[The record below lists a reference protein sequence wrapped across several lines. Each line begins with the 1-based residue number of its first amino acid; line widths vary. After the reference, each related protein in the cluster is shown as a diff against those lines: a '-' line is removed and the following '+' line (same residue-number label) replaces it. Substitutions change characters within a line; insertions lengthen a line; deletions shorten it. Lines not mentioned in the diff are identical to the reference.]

1 MSKPKFFIIAGP
13 NGAGK
18 STSSKEILKQYG
30 IEAFDWDAEFY
41 NLWSRFS
48 YDPAVEKG
56 VKDRTTELF
65 NEHLDK
71 ALEEGRNVAYET
83 NFHIDYHF
91 RREQQAKEKG
101 FETVLYFFF
110 VENTDV
116 CNERVQLRHE
126 LGGHFVDVKTIEHR
140 WKEGLNR
147 LNKALLSFDQV
158 LIFDTTEDYNI
169 NFIAAI
175 WKKELNT
182 FTSSKIGYIRT
193 LLPTLNSMLIP
204 FEPLNS

>member
-18 STSSKEILKQYG
+18 STSSKEMLKQYG

-41 NLWSRFS
+41 KLWSRFG

-71 ALEEGRNVAYET
+71 ALEEGKDVAYET

-91 RREQQAKEKG
+91 EREGLAKQKG

-110 VENTDV
+110 VESTDI
-116 CNERVQLRHE
+116 CNKRVRLRHD
-126 LGGHFVDVKTIEHR
+126 LGGHFVDEKTVVFR
-140 WKEGLNR
+140 WNEGLSR
-147 LNKALLSFDQV
+147 LNKALSTFDEV
-158 LIFDTTEDYNI
+158 FIFDTSKDYEISCLAVVLNKALISYVPDEITEL
-169 NFIAAI
+169 
-175 WKKELNT
+175 KKH
-182 FTSSKIGYIRT
+182 
-193 LLPTLNSMLIP
+193 LPSLKEMIP
-204 FEPLNS
+204 